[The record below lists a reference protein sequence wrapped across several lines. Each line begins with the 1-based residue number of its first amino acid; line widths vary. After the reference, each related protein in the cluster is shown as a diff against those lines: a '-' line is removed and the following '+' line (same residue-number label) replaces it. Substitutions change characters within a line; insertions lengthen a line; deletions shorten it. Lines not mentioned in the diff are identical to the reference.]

1 MPDHSGRFSIV
12 GGGVGGLVVAR
23 RLAASGAEVTVFEA
37 SDRLGGTV
45 ARHEVAG
52 IGLDAAAES
61 FAVRGGVVAAL
72 LEELGLQDDIVAPAP
87 GPAWLQPMSGDPLPL
102 PATALLGIPADPLAD
117 DVVRV
122 VGGTAAARA
131 VELDARAVEGVPGT
145 LGALVRARYGDAV
158 LDRLVAP
165 VVHGVHSQHPDELP
179 VARAHPGLADA
190 VREAGS
196 LGAAVARLRA
206 AAPPGAA
213 VAGIRGG
220 LHRIVPALAD
230 DLARRGGDVRFN
242 AHIDD
247 LSRLDG
253 TVVVAAPGVAAP
265 APPGRRIDLITLVV
279 EQDELDAAPRG
290 TGLLVAAGAPL
301 GARALTHATAKW
313 EWLRQAAGGRHV
325 IRLSYD
331 RTPSDPVAAARADA
345 ETLLG
350 VRLPTVVGAAHVW
363 WMRPGAA
370 SIPPPGVTLVGETVA
385 GSGLAGIVAHAERTA
400 SDLLRPHLV
409 VERAERDETQ

>member
-1 MPDHSGRFSIV
+1 MPDRSGFSIV

-23 RLAASGAEVTVFEA
+23 RLAASGARVTVFEA
-37 SDRLGGTV
+37 SDHLGGTV

-72 LEELGLQDDIVAPAP
+72 LAELGLQDDIVAPAP
-87 GPAWLQPMSGDPLPL
+87 GPAWLQPVSGEAVPL
-102 PATALLGIPADPLAD
+102 PATALLGIPAEPLAE

-122 VGGTAAARA
+122 IGRPAAERA
-131 VELDARAVEGVPGT
+131 VERDAVPVGDVPAT
-145 LGALVRARYGDAV
+145 LGALVRSRYGDAMV
-158 LDRLVAP
+158 DLLVAP
-165 VVHGVHSQHPDELP
+165 VVHGVHSQHPDDLP

-196 LGAAVARLRA
+196 LGGAVARLRA

-220 LHRIVPALAD
+220 INRIVPALAADVGRLGGEVRLNTRVD
-230 DLARRGGDVRFN
+230 DP
-242 AHIDD
+242 
-247 LSRLDG
+247 SRLAG
-253 TVVVAAPGVAAP
+253 TVIVAAPGVAAP
-265 APPGRRIDLITLVV
+265 PPPGRRIDLVTLVV

-290 TGLLVAAGAPL
+290 TGLLVAAGAPAR
-301 GARALTHATAKW
+301 ARALTHATAKW
-313 EWLRQAAGGRHV
+313 AWLREEAAGRHV
-325 IRLSYD
+325 VRLSYD
-331 RTPSDPVAAARADA
+331 QTPADPVADARADA

-350 VRLPTVVGAAHVW
+350 VRLPTVVGAAHVSW
-363 WMRPGAA
+363 IRPGAA
-370 SIPPPGVTLVGETVA
+370 SVPPEGVTIVGETVA

-400 SDLLRPHLV
+400 AGLLAR
-409 VERAERDETQ
+409 

>member
-1 MPDHSGRFSIV
+1 MPDFSVV
-12 GGGVGGLVVAR
+12 GGGVAGLVVAR
-23 RLAASGAEVTVFEA
+23 RLAASGAAVTVFEA

-61 FAVRGGVVAAL
+61 FAVRGGVVAAVL
-72 LEELGLQDDIVAPAP
+72 RELGLADDIVAPAP
-87 GPAWLQPMSGDPLPL
+87 GPAWLQPVLGDAVPL

-122 VGGTAAARA
+122 VGQAAAARA
-131 VELDARAVEGVPGT
+131 VELDAQPVGAVPAT
-145 LGALVRARYGDAV
+145 LGALVRSRYGDAV

-165 VVHGVHSQHPDELP
+165 VVHGVHSQHPDDLP

-190 VREAGS
+190 VRDAGS
-196 LGAAVARLRA
+196 LSGAVAGLRA

-220 LHRIVPALAD
+220 INRIVPALAD
-230 DLARRGGDVRFN
+230 DLQRLGGEV
-242 AHIDD
+242 
-247 LSRLDG
+247 RLDTRVDDVGALPG
-253 TVVVAAPGVAAP
+253 TVVVAAPGIASPAA
-265 APPGRRIDLITLVV
+265 AGRRIDLVTLVV

-290 TGLLVAAGAPL
+290 TGLLVAAGAPV

-313 EWLRQAAGGRHV
+313 AWLREAAAGRHV
-325 IRLSYD
+325 VRLSYD
-331 RTPSDPVAAARADA
+331 VTPADPVAAARADA

-350 VRLPTVVGAAHVW
+350 VPLPTVVDAAHVW
-363 WMRPGAA
+363 WMRPAAA
-370 SIPPPGVTLVGETVA
+370 STPSAGVVVVGETVA

-400 SDLLRPHLV
+400 AELLAR
-409 VERAERDETQ
+409 

>member
-1 MPDHSGRFSIV
+1 MPERSDRYSVV

-23 RLAASGAEVTVFEA
+23 RLAAAGARVTVFEA
-37 SDRLGGTV
+37 SDHLGGTV

-52 IGLDAAAES
+52 LGLDAAAES
-61 FAVRGGVVAAL
+61 FAVRGGTVAAL
-72 LEELGLQDDIVAPAP
+72 LGELGLQDDIVAPAP
-87 GPAWLQPMSGDPLPL
+87 GPAWLQPVAGDAVPL

-122 VGGTAAARA
+122 VGHEAAARA
-131 VELDARAVEGVPGT
+131 VELDARPVGALPDT
-145 LGALVRARYGDAV
+145 LGALVRERLGDGV

-179 VARAHPGLADA
+179 VTRAHPGLADA
-190 VREAGS
+190 VRAAGS
-196 LGAAVARLRA
+196 LSGAVVRLRA

-220 LHRIVPALAD
+220 VHRVVPALAD
-230 DLARRGGDVRFN
+230 DLGRLGGEVRLTARV
-242 AHIDD
+242 DD
-247 LSRLDG
+247 PSRLEG
-253 TVVVAAPGVAAP
+253 TVIIAAPGIAAP
-265 APPGRRIDLITLVV
+265 AAPGRRIDLVTLVV

-290 TGLLVAAGAPL
+290 TGLLVAAGAPV

-313 EWLRQAAGGRHV
+313 AWLREAAAGRHV
-325 IRLSYD
+325 VRLSYD
-331 RTPSDPVAAARADA
+331 QTPGDPVAAAVADA

-350 VRLPTVVGAAHVW
+350 VRLPVVVGAAHVW
-363 WMRPGAA
+363 WMRPAAA
-370 SIPPPGVTLVGETVA
+370 STPSGDVVVVGETVA

-400 SDLLRPHLV
+400 ADLLAR
-409 VERAERDETQ
+409 

>member
-1 MPDHSGRFSIV
+1 MPDRSGRFSIV

-23 RLAASGAEVTVFEA
+23 RLAASGARVTVFEA

-61 FAVRGGVVAAL
+61 FAVRGGVVAGL
-72 LEELGLQDDIVAPAP
+72 LAELGLQDDIVAPAP
-87 GPAWLQPMSGDPLPL
+87 GPAWLQPVAGDAVPL

-122 VGGTAAARA
+122 VGRPVAERA
-131 VELDARAVEGVPGT
+131 VELDGLPLDDVPAT
-145 LGALVRARYGDAV
+145 LGALVRSRYGDGM
-158 LDRLVAP
+158 LDGLVAP
-165 VVHGVHSQHPDELP
+165 VVHGVHSQHPDDLP
-179 VARAHPGLADA
+179 VARAHPGLGDA

-196 LGAAVARLRA
+196 LHAAVARLRA
-206 AAPPGAA
+206 AAPPGSA

-220 LHRIVPALAD
+220 VHRIVPALAD
-230 DLARRGGDVRFN
+230 DLERHGGEVRLNARVDDVS
-242 AHIDD
+242 A
-247 LSRLDG
+247 LDG
-253 TVVVAAPGVAAP
+253 TVVVAAPGVASTP
-265 APPGRRIDLITLVV
+265 GPGRRIDLVTLVV

-290 TGLLVAAGAPL
+290 TGLLVAAGAPV

-313 EWLRQAAGGRHV
+313 AWLREAAAGRH
-325 IRLSYD
+325 ILRLSYD
-331 RTPSDPVAAARADA
+331 QTPADPVGAARADA

-350 VRLPTVVGAAHVW
+350 VKLPTLVDAAHVSW
-363 WMRPGAA
+363 IRPGAA
-370 SIPPPGVTLVGETVA
+370 SIPPEMTVVGETVA

-400 SDLLRPHLV
+400 TGLLAR
-409 VERAERDETQ
+409 